1 MPRSA
6 WGPSGLMQAL
16 APPPLLVSVL
26 EFAGKWILTFPS
38 RNGWVRALRG
48 DFFCCCLVFCYSYE
62 KCLFFFFYGF
72 VKIVLQVS
80 VRTHEIRR
88 VRSHF

>member
-26 EFAGKWILTFPS
+26 EFAEKWILTFPS
-38 RNGWVRALRG
+38 RHGWVRALRG
-48 DFFCCCLVFCYSYE
+48 DFFCFVFVWFSAIPMRNV
-62 KCLFFFFYGF
+62 FFFF
-72 VKIVLQVS
+72 LWLC
-80 VRTHEIRR
+80 
-88 VRSHF
+88 